1 MVPPDCKLP
10 PTAVKV
16 VLEPEQI
23 FVTPEIEVGATE
35 ETQIGTL
42 EMVALKPV
50 FTTLPSDVNRIVRG
64 PVKEVITGGR
74 VVQLPL
80 KSVVPPTPTPSKT
93 VTPSQQHSSAKLLNV
108 NLTPC
113 PPAVGLITVNPLAPF
128 E

>member
-16 VLEPEQI
+16 VPEPEQI
-23 FVTPEIEVGATE
+23 FVIPEIEVGATE

-50 FTTLPSDVNRIVRG
+50 FTKLPSDVNRIVRE
-64 PVKEVITGGR
+64 PVKEVMAAGK

-80 KSVVPPTPTPSKT
+80 KSTVPPTPTPSKT
-93 VTPSQQHSSAKLLNV
+93 VTKSQQHSNAKLLNV
-108 NLTPC
+108 SLTPC
-113 PPAVGLITVNPLAPF
+113 PPAVGLITVNPFAPSK
-128 E
+128 